1 MTTPALTDL
10 FQLESLEQH
19 LFRGKSWDLGFP
31 AIFGGQVLGQA
42 LFAAY
47 QTVAAEQIAHSFH
60 SYFLLP
66 GDVKQPVLYD
76 VETVRDGRSFATRR
90 VKAMQNGKTIFYATA
105 SFQYAQPHIS
115 HQDTSIPDDL
125 PQPESLPRDVDVFA
139 QKHHP
144 LSDEQLR
151 TLRYHEPIDV
161 RTVNVAQAFG
171 KPIIA
176 PQRHIWMKSHS
187 ELQEDIALHQAAMAY
202 ASDYHFLS
210 TALQAHDILSND
222 KRLRMAT
229 IDHAMWFHQAGDFN
243 QWHTYATHSPFSG
256 NARAFVKGEF
266 IDRYGKLIASTT
278 QEGMIRLREQ

>member
-10 FQLESLEQH
+10 FQLETLEQH
-19 LFRGKSWDLGFP
+19 LFRGESWDLGFP

-115 HQDTSIPDDL
+115 HQDTSL
-125 PQPESLPRDVDVFA
+125 PQAAHRIPA
-139 QKHHP
+139 P
-144 LSDEQLR
+144 LFRGFLNPSV
-151 TLRYHEPIDV
+151 TFP
-161 RTVNVAQAFG
+161 
-171 KPIIA
+171 
-176 PQRHIWMKSHS
+176 
-187 ELQEDIALHQAAMAY
+187 HQ
-202 ASDYHFLS
+202 
-210 TALQAHDILSND
+210 I
-222 KRLRMAT
+222 
-229 IDHAMWFHQAGDFN
+229 G
-243 QWHTYATHSPFSG
+243 
-256 NARAFVKGEF
+256 
-266 IDRYGKLIASTT
+266 
-278 QEGMIRLREQ
+278 